1 MSSLHD
7 RLRCALLRALIAL
20 LLAAGIGLPVLVGIG
35 QGFLLL
41 RFLLIITVIILVC
54 AVLSLRRRL
63 FGITLVIAV
72 LVSGTLYAL
81 QRTGPVTD
89 AILLFQDIILSIQGQ
104 PIVLSLHGD
113 IAARFIACA
122 AGLIAWLLTSPEN
135 GVLPAFMTSVCVFYA
150 VWLS

>member
-7 RLRCALLRALIAL
+7 HLRCALLRALIAL

-54 AVLSLRRRL
+54 AVLSLHRRL
-63 FGITLVIAV
+63 FGIALVIAV

-81 QRTGPVTD
+81 QRTGPVAD
-89 AILLFQDIILSIQGQ
+89 AILLFQDIILS
-104 PIVLSLHGD
+104 
-113 IAARFIACA
+113 
-122 AGLIAWLLTSPEN
+122 
-135 GVLPAFMTSVCVFYA
+135 
-150 VWLS
+150 

>member
-1 MSSLHD
+1 MLHVCSSIQWRCVRSSLHD

-81 QRTGPVTD
+81 QRTGPVAD
-89 AILLFQDIILSIQGQ
+89 AILLFQDIILPVPQ
-104 PIVLSLHGD
+104 VLSPG
-113 IAARFIACA
+113 C
-122 AGLIAWLLTSPEN
+122 
-135 GVLPAFMTSVCVFYA
+135 LPLPKMVCCRH
-150 VWLS
+150 S